1 MNDRATNEKGPARLA
16 APAPGDIVVNRA
28 RGRMLTP
35 TATELRVR
43 DLAPIVSD
51 EPPKRGGENRGPSP
65 LELVLFSL
73 CACTNVT
80 TGRMASKL
88 RFEYSNLETEAEGE
102 LDTRGRKG
110 TADVPVHYRAV
121 RLRVRIATDES
132 DARIERLADLVGRY
146 CPVDSLIRTA
156 VDNYTVSWE
165 RT

>member
-1 MNDRATNEKGPARLA
+1 
-16 APAPGDIVVNRA
+16 
-28 RGRMLTP
+28 MLTR

-43 DLAPIVSD
+43 DLAPVLSD
-51 EPPKRGGENRGPSP
+51 EPPARGGENRGPSP

-80 TGRMASKL
+80 TGRMAAKL

-132 DARIERLADLVGRY
+132 DDRIERLAGLVGRY
-146 CPVDSLIRTA
+146 CPVDSLIGAVVAEYA
-156 VDNYTVSWE
+156 VDWE
-165 RT
+165 RM

>member
-1 MNDRATNEKGPARLA
+1 MNDRNRQAGTGKVADTSE
-16 APAPGDIVVNRA
+16 DIVVNRA
-28 RGRMLTP
+28 CGRMLTH

-43 DLAPIVSD
+43 DLAPSVSD
-51 EPPKRGGENRGPSP
+51 EPAKRGGEDRGPSP

-80 TGRMASKL
+80 TGRMAAKL

-146 CPVDSLIRTA
+146 CPVDSLIRAA